1 MDSPFAYLISLFLV
15 VFLYYLFMYYVPS
28 TILYFPYYLCLHGMI
43 QYILGTSP
51 TKTKKTFGTSTTN
64 NKTTGTN
71 SLFSCYGG
79 ALIGKFTDGG
89 ILLLY
94 RNSLSK
100 YSIIH
105 INTKNYKKLLFE
117 HIAQIVNIS
126 IDKTLENRY

>member
-1 MDSPFAYLISLFLV
+1 MAETPSPSSWVTSFMDRPFAYLISLFLV
-15 VFLYYLFMYYVPS
+15 VFLYYYLFMYYVPS

-89 ILLLY
+89 ILLY

-105 INTKNYKKLLFE
+105 INTKNYFLSTLL
-117 HIAQIVNIS
+117 
-126 IDKTLENRY
+126 R

>member
-1 MDSPFAYLISLFLV
+1 MADTPSPSRWVTSFMDRPFAYLISLFLV
-15 VFLYYLFMYYVPS
+15 VFLYYYLFMYYVPS

-89 ILLLY
+89 ILLC

-105 INTKNYKKLLFE
+105 INTKNYFLNTLL
-117 HIAQIVNIS
+117 
-126 IDKTLENRY
+126 R